1 MYDTAP
7 EQTLYL
13 FVDLKTD
20 GPKTWSY
27 VLNALEPLRSKG
39 YLSTV
44 KDGEFVKGP
53 VTVIG
58 TGNAPLSIIKAAKNR
73 DAFFD
78 GPLQDLNAD
87 GIDARVS
94 PIASTSFKKQ
104 FGRVKNIKSFLKSS
118 QIEELRE
125 QVKAAHA
132 KGILARYWNLPEY
145 PLSLR
150 NQIWQMLI
158 DEDVDLLNADD
169 LKAAAGF
176 WETNNKV

>member
-1 MYDTAP
+1 M
-7 EQTLYL
+7 
-13 FVDLKTD
+13 KTD
-20 GPKTWSY
+20 GPKAWPY
-27 VLNALEPLRSKG
+27 VLSALEPLRSKG

-44 KDGEFVKGP
+44 RDGKFIKGP

-78 GPLQDLNAD
+78 GPLQNLNTNE
-87 GIDARVS
+87 IDALVS

-104 FGRVKNIKSFLKSS
+104 FGRVKNVEQFLKSS
-118 QIEELRE
+118 EIEKLRE
-125 QVKAAHA
+125 QVKASHA
-132 KGILARYWNLPEY
+132 KGILARYWNLPDY

-150 NQIWQMLI
+150 NQIWQLLV

-169 LKAAAGF
+169 LKDAAGF
-176 WETNNKV
+176 WETNNGL